1 MDISTEVQ
9 EEVRAQMLNLALLRS
24 PDAKTRERVCSG
36 LSNFFEYW
44 VSTSRGDRSR
54 HFRDEIREAMEAL
67 IDVAIHDTNAKVI
80 EGSLYALSQAVFFAG
95 ASGLVNWDPLV
106 AKLGQLDL
114 VDYVLPMLA
123 DTENSKYRSIIGQFV
138 DDPRDRVR
146 ASARE
151 GLADL
156 DLELNIAAG
165 HRAFEAAMGEAQALE
180 QGMASVPLFQASNF
194 LFGFYV
200 RPHEMANRNG
210 PSWQNYRAALQ
221 RLDLPD
227 FFDEAGTQARLIHR
241 PAGTG

>member
-36 LSNFFEYW
+36 LSDFFEYW
-44 VSTSRGDRSR
+44 VSTSRDDRSH
-54 HFRDEIREAMEAL
+54 HFRNEIRAAMEAL
-67 IDVAIHDTNAKVI
+67 IDVAIHDADARVI
-80 EGSLYALSQAVFFAG
+80 EGALYALSQAVFFAG
-95 ASGLVNWDPLV
+95 SSGLVNWDPLV
-106 AKLGQLDL
+106 EKLGQLDL
-114 VDYVLPMLA
+114 IDYVLPMLA
-123 DTENSKYRSIIGQFV
+123 DTEDSKYRSVIAQFV

-146 ASARE
+146 ESARE

-165 HRAFEAAMGEAQALE
+165 RRAFEAGMGETQALA

-194 LFGFYV
+194 LLGFYV

-210 PSWQNYRAALQ
+210 PSWQSYRAVLQ

-227 FFDEAGTQARLIHR
+227 FFDDAGTQARLIHR
-241 PAGTG
+241 SAGSG